1 MTDLLKITTV
11 IQGEIAIS
19 DDPGVVFGTLL
30 GSCISV
36 CMYDLQAGVGGMNH
50 FLLPGE
56 DCMGSMDAAAYLYG
70 VNAMKG
76 LETGL
81 MKAGGV
87 RERFQCKAF
96 GGAAVLSIAS
106 DIGQENVG
114 FLLDYFRREE
124 IRCVSYSFGG
134 NQVRRIRFWPTTG
147 KVLQNLC

>member
-1 MTDLLKITTV
+1 MTETLKITTV

-19 DDPGVVFGTLL
+19 DDPSVVFGTLL

-36 CMYDLQAGVGGMNH
+36 CMYDPQAGVGGMNH

-56 DCMGSMDAAAYLYG
+56 DCLGSMDAAAYLYG
-70 VNAMKG
+70 INAMKA
-76 LETGL
+76 LEAGII
-81 MKAGGV
+81 KAGGG
-87 RERFQCKAF
+87 RERLQCKAF

-106 DIGQENVG
+106 DVGQENVG
-114 FLLDYFRREE
+114 FLLDYFRRED

-134 NQVRRIRFWPTTG
+134 SQVRRIRFWPTTG

>member
-1 MTDLLKITTV
+1 MTELLEVTTV

-50 FLLPGE
+50 FLIPGE
-56 DCMGSMDAAAYLYG
+56 DSMGDRDVTAYLYG
-70 VNAMKG
+70 INAMQALTEG
-76 LETGL
+76 LV
-81 MKAGGV
+81 KAGGV
-87 RERFQCKAF
+87 RERLQCKAF

-106 DIGQENVG
+106 DVGQENVS
-114 FLLDYFRREE
+114 FLMDYFRREE

-134 NQVRRIRFWPTTG
+134 SRVRRIRFWPTTG
-147 KVLQNLC
+147 KVMQSLC

>member
-1 MTDLLKITTV
+1 MTAELKITTI

-36 CMYDLQAGVGGMNH
+36 CMYDLQVGVGGMNH

-56 DCMGSMDAAAYLYG
+56 DCLGRTDAAAYLYG
-70 VNAMKG
+70 INAMKA
-76 LETGL
+76 LEDGII
-81 MKAGGV
+81 KAGGV
-87 RERFQCKAF
+87 RERLQCKAF

-106 DIGQENVG
+106 DVGQENVG
-114 FLLDYFRREE
+114 FLLDYFQRED

-134 NQVRRIRFWPTTG
+134 SQVRRIRFWPTTG
-147 KVLQNLC
+147 KVLQSLC